1 MAVNIPVPD
10 YSNATT
16 LEQKFEIL
24 ADSYNMLRKE
34 LDYVLQNLST
44 ENFNSIFANNITA
57 KNLKGGNININ
68 DAFLVDG
75 EGNVEMNGTLNI
87 AGLITVDEEGNMTIH
102 GGQMTWVSS
111 DPKLNDIDIELSDIN
126 GYLTDVNGELIT
138 IDGQLVSMSGNLSD
152 ISVVANLAGT
162 NIVKLSNGTY
172 LGGTFINGK
181 KIQAPEIYGGKI
193 EGIDII
199 GSYFRGSGA
208 NSAYIKIGLGN
219 GSNLGDLA
227 LHRGVSDNAVFQ
239 IYDDLTVVILKAL
252 GINFLESSGSTTRPK
267 GNWDFSGAN
276 VTGVPLR
283 FSS

>member
-68 DAFLVDG
+68 DAFIVDG
-75 EGNVEMNGTLNI
+75 EGNVIMDGTLNI
-87 AGLITVDEEGNMTIH
+87 AGLITVDEQGNMTIH
-102 GGQMTWVSS
+102 GGQMTWASS
-111 DPKLNDIDIELSDIN
+111 DPKIDEIDSDLSD
-126 GYLTDVNGELIT
+126 
-138 IDGQLVSMSGNLSD
+138 VSIVATTASGN
-152 ISVVANLAGT
+152 IAKLA
-162 NIVKLSNGTY
+162 NGTY
-172 LGGTFINGK
+172 IGGTFITGK
-181 KIQAPEIYGGKI
+181 SISSPYIEGGKI

-199 GSYFRGSGA
+199 GSYFKGSGA
-208 NSAYIKIGLGN
+208 NSAYIMIGAENGIYGDLRLCRGSGGIAFQIHDNAGNVFLGAN
-219 GSNLGDLA
+219 GGQMLATTGSN
-227 LHRGVSDNAVFQ
+227 
-239 IYDDLTVVILKAL
+239 TVAY
-252 GINFLESSGSTTRPK
+252 GA
-267 GNWDFSGAN
+267 WDFSDAT

>member
-75 EGNVEMNGTLNI
+75 GGNVEMNGTLNI
-87 AGLITVDEEGNMTIH
+87 AGLITVDEQGNMTIH
-102 GGQMTWVSS
+102 GGQMTWASS
-111 DPKLNDIDIELSDIN
+111 DPKLNDIDMELSDIN
-126 GYLTDVNGELIT
+126 GYLTDINGELIT
-138 IDGQLVSMSGNLSD
+138 IDGQLVSMSGNISD

-162 NIVKLSNGTY
+162 NIVKLSNGSY

-208 NSAYIKIGLGN
+208 NSAYIMIGAEDGIY
-219 GSNLGDLA
+219 GDLR
-227 LHRGVSDNAVFQ
+227 LCRGSGGIAFQ
-239 IYDDLTVVILKAL
+239 IYDNAGNVFLGANGGQMLATTGSNTVAY
-252 GINFLESSGSTTRPK
+252 GA
-267 GNWDFSGAN
+267 WDFSDAT